1 MQSVH
6 QFRITRRNLPH
17 WQQAGSTYSLD
28 WRTMSGVVLE
38 PGERTV
44 TLDCI
49 RHWDGRRWVVSIAV
63 VMPDHVHVIA
73 RPAAVD
79 PNNPDDV
86 YDLGRILH
94 TVKGFTAKA
103 INRGRNRNGSVWQD
117 ERFDRIIRDDRELQD
132 TWEYVRNN
140 PVEAGL
146 VDRPE
151 DYPWLYERSTP
162 D

>member
-1 MQSVH
+1 MKSVS

-17 WQQAGSTYSLD
+17 WQEAGSTYALA
-28 WRTMSGVVLE
+28 WRTGPELILD
-38 PGERTV
+38 PHERTL

-49 RHWDGRRWVVSIAV
+49 RHWDEQRWIVSIAV

-73 RPAAVD
+73 RPLAVA
-79 PNNPDDV
+79 PITPAVV

-94 TVKGFTAKA
+94 TVKGFTAKR

-117 ERFDRIIRDDRELQD
+117 ERHDRMIRDDRELQD
-132 TWEYVRNN
+132 TWDYMRNN

-146 VDRPE
+146 VERAE
-151 DYPWLYERSTP
+151 DYLWLYERSSP